1 MTLDEAIEILGRTCP
16 PHVAYGNP
24 RNFEKFRVITEATRL
39 GIEALKKIKAEAA
52 KEKCGRSSSVCQ
64 DCKDYCADKVQA
76 KIIGH
81 QVYD

>member
-39 GIEALKKIKAEAA
+39 GIEALRRIRDARTDEVEV
-52 KEKCGRSSSVCQ
+52 EKGLMPGEPE
-64 DCKDYCADKVQA
+64 D
-76 KIIGH
+76 
-81 QVYD
+81 